1 MEAVMKRCTI
11 FLVFALLFGASS
23 FSTAQQK
30 EKEKKGKLGEF
41 AGDYEKNKKDKKEK
55 DDEEDSGGG
64 WLNLLVNIV
73 FSPDDERNNA
83 AGEPR
88 ESSSPKPAPFPYRD
102 ERGLPMRTSDYRDYS
117 VNAEIAYLRFND
129 GLNGFQFAGDIRGQR
144 LAASLDLHALIEN
157 LGRNN
162 ESLTFLGLNAGYEVI
177 ATPSLL
183 ARPYIGARNLSYLSS
198 SGWSSEFWGPEVGA
212 KLLML
217 PRKPIN
223 IETSFSYARLNGEPL
238 TMASGTLGVM
248 INRIELRLGGQM
260 FRSDW
265 TTLQGIRLGFRVWL

>member
-1 MEAVMKRCTI
+1 MKRCTI
-11 FLVFALLFGASS
+11 FLVFALVLGA
-23 FSTAQQK
+23 FHTVMAQEE

-55 DDEEDSGGG
+55 NDEEDSGGG
-64 WLNLLVNIV
+64 WLNLLVNIA
-73 FSPDDERNNA
+73 FSPDDEGNDA
-83 AGEPR
+83 TE
-88 ESSSPKPAPFPYRD
+88 ESSPSKPAPFPYRD
-102 ERGLPMRTSDYRDYS
+102 ERGLPMRTSDYREYS
-117 VNAEIAYLRFND
+117 VNGEISYLRFND
-129 GLNGFQFAGDIRGQR
+129 GLNGFQFAGDIRGYR
-144 LAASLDLHALIEN
+144 LAASLDMHALIED
-157 LGRNN
+157 LGRDN

-198 SGWSSEFWGPEVGA
+198 RGWSSEFWGPEIGA

-217 PRKPIN
+217 PRRPIN
-223 IETSFSYARLNGEPL
+223 IETSFSYARLNGVPL
-238 TMASGTLGVM
+238 TIASGTLGVM
-248 INRIELRLGGQM
+248 IDRVELRLGGQM